1 MSSQTA
7 RRVLIVDDSR
17 AIQAIIRRALECE
30 ELGPM
35 QIQTACDGAEA
46 LDKVESFRPD
56 LVLSD
61 WHMPG
66 VSGIEMLQTLRQTG
80 HGHVPVGFVT
90 TENRAERL
98 DQARSNGAVFV
109 LPKPFDDRAL
119 RQAVRHSFGQ
129 PSRPS
134 LLTPRPSTAE
144 MAPPRPAAAGALE
157 SLAQLQQLLFTHLG
171 TRSFDL
177 LRAEH
182 GPELAH
188 QVPQLIALYGSAGR
202 KGAYALGLL
211 DLQACCLIGGM
222 AAGCSPAEIQQAIQA
237 EKPAPKQIE
246 HASRFMRALAAQLK
260 KRSPADAPALSAARL
275 TQQPF
280 DKLPALLNENLG
292 RSDLTLRINGI
303 TTGRLCLL
311 LV

>member
-1 MSSQTA
+1 
-7 RRVLIVDDSR
+7 
-17 AIQAIIRRALECE
+17 
-30 ELGPM
+30 
-35 QIQTACDGAEA
+35 
-46 LDKVESFRPD
+46 
-56 LVLSD
+56 
-61 WHMPG
+61 

-109 LPKPFDDRAL
+109 LPKPFEDRAL
-119 RQAVRHSFGQ
+119 RQAVSHSLGQ
-129 PSRPS
+129 KSHPS
-134 LLTPRPSTAE
+134 LLA
-144 MAPPRPAAAGALE
+144 PRPAADSAPPRAASPGAIE

-280 DKLPALLNENLG
+280 DKLPALLSENLG